1 MITPAYLDG
10 FSSRFKVP
18 VVDVRNP
25 GLASVEILD
34 VQLVLTV
41 QLGEFRFDVGYYERD
56 DRFGRLWRDEAISNP
71 KENEVQSIM
80 NTIDR
85 CATFVTWHR
94 RVRST
99 HRRLNLPAT
108 LEGMTVLAPGSE
120 KAPWMPWRESDGLRM
135 RPMITVSL

>member
-41 QLGEFRFDVGYYERD
+41 QLGEFRFDVGYHEWD
-56 DRFGRLWRDEAISNP
+56 NRFRRLWRDEAISNP

-85 CATFVTWHR
+85 CATFVTWYR
-94 RVRST
+94 RVRT
-99 HRRLNLPAT
+99 
-108 LEGMTVLAPGSE
+108 EG
-120 KAPWMPWRESDGLRM
+120 
-135 RPMITVSL
+135 